1 MTNIT
6 LQSISIFNENDFS
19 SQLKSQPNQLLSLL
33 KQTIQ
38 DGEQAIKQA
47 FEAGAGTLDIVSTR
61 ARFIDQVLIH
71 VFDQQFENC
80 DQPIALI
87 AVGGYGR
94 GELHPASD
102 IDLMLLLKEAESPQ
116 TKEKLEQFLM
126 LLWDSKLDIG
136 HSVRTLEECID
147 EATKDIT
154 VVTNLMESRLLSGAP
169 SLFNDM
175 IEATSPEQI
184 WNSKDFFKAK
194 LDEQTQRHR
203 KFGDTAYNLEPNIK
217 ENPGGLRDLQMIGWV
232 AKRHFGTRSLPKLA
246 AHNFLSQAELSML
259 NECQTYLWKIRT
271 HLHFLTGKHE
281 DRMLF
286 DLQRQLAESFGYEDG
301 DNNLAIEQFMQKYY
315 RTVLELERL
324 NELLL
329 QLFRQEILYTDK
341 QREPVVINR
350 RFHVIND
357 YIAACHENVFIE
369 HPSSLLEIFLI
380 MELHPEIRGV
390 HAQTIRLIR
399 EHRHLIDDTF
409 RASQTAKQL
418 FIDIITQPRGVTHEL
433 RRMNRYGILAAYIPA
448 FEQIVG
454 RMQYDLFHAYT
465 VDQHTLFVVRNMRR
479 LSVPAFAHEHPL
491 ASGIFHHLENP
502 ELLYL
507 AGLFHDIAKGRGGN
521 HAELGAIDAEKF
533 CLNHGRSEEDSQ
545 FVGWLV
551 KKHLLMSMV
560 AQRKDISDPEV
571 IYAFANEMGSLAHL
585 DNLYLLTMCDIRATN
600 PKQWNSWKDN
610 LLSELYHKAA
620 AAIKAGLDNP
630 IQREIISHETRTSA
644 ARMLAKQGVVTE
656 EINQLWTPFPDDY
669 FINHTPDEIS
679 WHSLILLKTQKA
691 LPIISARINQR
702 EEAEIFIYNKDN
714 EKTFATIAS
723 TLEQLNLNIA
733 DAKINLTDNNL
744 TISNFK
750 VLEEDGSS
758 PTEQFRMAEITDK
771 LQSRLNPNNENETI
785 NLHSRILSRTHKN
798 FSVDTQ
804 IRFDQLVGNDITVL
818 TIISTDRPGLLASIA
833 QAFADC
839 EIHIHHAKIATAG
852 EKALDSFYITDKD
865 HNPLLD
871 DQSMETLQ
879 STLLEYISGDTPP

>member
-1 MTNIT
+1 MADIT
-6 LQSISIFNENDFS
+6 LQSITIFDE
-19 SQLKSQPNQLLSLL
+19 SQFARQLESEPEQLLNTL
-33 KQTIQ
+33 KQTLQ
-38 DGEQAIKQA
+38 TGEAAIKQA
-47 FEAGAGTLDIVSTR
+47 FDVGASTLEIVSTR
-61 ARFIDQVLIH
+61 ALFIDQVLIQ
-71 VFDQQFENC
+71 VFNHQFADC

-94 GELHPASD
+94 AELHPASD
-102 IDLMLLLKEAESPQ
+102 IDIMLLLKEAENAA
-116 TKEKLEQFLM
+116 TKHKLEHFLM

-136 HSVRTLEECID
+136 HSVRTLQECIE

-154 VVTNLMESRLLSGAP
+154 VVTNLMESRLLSG
-169 SLFNDM
+169 
-175 IEATSPEQI
+175 EATLFDEMTEATGPQHI

-232 AKRHFGTRSLPKLA
+232 AKRHFGTRNLHKLA
-246 AHNFLSQAELSML
+246 AHNFLSQAELTTL
-259 NECQTYLWKIRT
+259 NECQTYLWKIRC
-271 HLHFLTGKHE
+271 HLHFFTGKHE

-301 DNNLAIEQFMQKYY
+301 ANNLAIEQFMQKYY
-315 RTVLELERL
+315 RTVLKLERL

-329 QLFRQEILYTDK
+329 QVFRQEILYTDY
-341 QREPVVINR
+341 QEEPVAINR
-350 RFHVIND
+350 RFHVING
-357 YIAACHENVFIE
+357 YIAARDENVFIE

-380 MELHPEIRGV
+380 MELHPEIHGV
-390 HAQTIRLIR
+390 HAQTIRMIR
-399 EHRHLIDDTF
+399 EHRHLIDDKF

-418 FIDIITQPRGVTHEL
+418 FIDIITQPRGVSHEL

-491 ASGIFHHLENP
+491 ASGIFHHLKSP

-521 HAELGAIDAEKF
+521 HAELGAIDAEVF
-533 CLNHGRSEEDSQ
+533 CLNHGRSAKDSQ

-571 IYAFANEMGSLAHL
+571 IYTFANEIGSLKHL

-610 LLSELYHKAA
+610 LLSDLYHKAA
-620 AAIKAGLDNP
+620 VAIKSGLDNP
-630 IQREIISHETRTSA
+630 IKREIVSHETRTSA
-644 ARMLAKQGVVTE
+644 SRMLAKLGVVSE
-656 EINQLWTPFPDDY
+656 ELNKLWLPLPDDY

-679 WHSLILLKTQKA
+679 WHSLILLDSKHTMPK
-691 LPIISARINQR
+691 ISARINER
-702 EEAEIFIYNKDN
+702 EEAEIFIYNESS
-714 EKTFATIAS
+714 EKMFATIS
-723 TLEQLNLNIA
+723 TTLEQLSLNIA
-733 DAKINLTDNNL
+733 DAKINITDDNFAIN
-744 TISNFK
+744 SFK
-750 VLEEDGSS
+750 VLEEDGST

-771 LQSRLNPNNENETI
+771 LQSRLNTDADAQVMPTVN
-785 NLHSRILSRTHKN
+785 HRLSRTQKN
-798 FSVDTQ
+798 FAVDTK
-804 IRFDQLVGNDITVL
+804 IRFEQQVGNDITVL
-818 TIISTDRPGLLASIA
+818 TIISSDRPGLLASIA
-833 QAFADC
+833 QAFTDC

-852 EKALDSFYITDKD
+852 EKALDSFYITDKN

-871 DQSMETLQ
+871 DDSMEKLK
-879 STLLEYISGDTPP
+879 STLLSYLS

>member
-1 MTNIT
+1 MANVE
-6 LQSISIFNENDFS
+6 LQSIEIFNEDEFS
-19 SQLKSQPNQLLSLL
+19 SQLKSKPDQLLSLL

-38 DGEQAIKQA
+38 TGQDALKHA
-47 FEAGAGTLDIVSTR
+47 FEANADTLALVNTR
-61 ARFIDQVLIH
+61 ASFIDQLLIH
-71 VFDQQFENC
+71 VFDYHFKDC
-80 DQPIALI
+80 DQPISLI

-102 IDLMLLLKEAESPQ
+102 IDLMLLLKETENTA

-136 HSVRTLEECID
+136 HSVRTLEECIE

-154 VVTNLMESRLLSGAP
+154 VVTNLMESRLLTGDAD
-169 SLFNDM
+169 LFDDM
-175 IEATSPEQI
+175 TKATGPEHI

-232 AKRHFGTRSLPKLA
+232 AKRHFGTRILRELEG
-246 AHNFLSQAELSML
+246 HNFLTQTELEAL
-259 NECQTYLWKIRT
+259 IECQTYLWKIRI

-286 DLQRQLAESFGYEDG
+286 DLQRQLAESFGYTDG
-301 DNNLAIEQFMQKYY
+301 ENNLAIEQFMQKYY

-329 QLFRQEILYTDK
+329 QLFRQEILYADD
-341 QREPVVINR
+341 QEEPVVINR

-357 YIAACHENVFIE
+357 YIAARQENDFIE

-399 EHRHLIDDTF
+399 EHAHLIDDKF

-418 FIDIITQPRGVTHEL
+418 FMDIITQSRGVTHEL

-479 LSVPAFAHEHPL
+479 LSVPSFAHEHPL
-491 ASGIFHHLENP
+491 ASGIFHHLKKP

-521 HAELGAIDAEKF
+521 HADLGAIDAEEF
-533 CLNHGRSEEDSQ
+533 CLNHGQSAEDSE

-571 IYAFANEMGSLAHL
+571 IFAFANEMGSLAHL

-630 IQREIISHETRTSA
+630 IQKEIVCHESRTSA
-644 ARMLAKQGVVTE
+644 SRLLAKQGVVSE
-656 EINQLWTPFPDDY
+656 ELNELWTPFSDNY

-679 WHSLILLKTQKA
+679 WHSLILLDKEQQ
-691 LPIISARINQR
+691 LPKINARINQR
-702 EEAEIFIYNKDN
+702 DEAEIFIYSEEN
-714 EKTFATIAS
+714 EKLFATIVT
-723 TLEQLNLNIA
+723 TLEQLGLNIA
-733 DAKINLTDNNL
+733 DAKISVTKDNFSIN
-744 TISNFK
+744 SFK
-750 VLEEDGSS
+750 VLEENGSS
-758 PTEQFRMAEITDK
+758 PTEAYRITEITDK
-771 LQSRLNPNNENETI
+771 LKSRLSDEADEIKQKST
-785 NLHSRILSRTHKN
+785 RTSRTHKT
-798 FSVDTQ
+798 FAVETK
-804 IRFDQLVGNDITVL
+804 IRFEQLVGNDITVL
-818 TIISTDRPGLLASIA
+818 TIITGDRPGLLASIA
-833 QAFADC
+833 QAFAEC
-839 EIHIHHAKIATAG
+839 EILIHHAKLATAG
-852 EKALDSFYITDKD
+852 EKALDSFYITDKS

-871 DQSMETLQ
+871 DSSMEELK
-879 STLLEYISGDTPP
+879 STLLKYLG

>member
-1 MTNIT
+1 MANIE
-6 LQSISIFNENDFS
+6 LQSIEILNEHEFS
-19 SQLKSQPNQLLSLL
+19 RQLKSRPDQILSLL
-33 KQTIQ
+33 KETIQ
-38 DGEQAIKQA
+38 TSHAALKQA
-47 FEAGAGTLDIVSTR
+47 FEANADTLALVNTR
-61 ARFIDQVLIH
+61 ASVIDKLLIH
-71 VFDQQFENC
+71 VFNHYFADC
-80 DQPIALI
+80 DQDIALI

-102 IDLMLLLKEAESPQ
+102 IDLMLLLKDTENPA
-116 TKEKLEQFLM
+116 TKEKLEQFLV

-154 VVTNLMESRLLSGAP
+154 VVTNLMESRLLTGDP
-169 SLFNDM
+169 LLFNDM
-175 IEATSPEQI
+175 MEATGPEHI

-203 KFGDTAYNLEPNIK
+203 KFGGTAYNLEPNIK

-232 AKRHFGTRSLPKLA
+232 AKRHFGTRILRELA
-246 AHNFLSQAELSML
+246 GQHNFLTQKELEAL
-259 NECQTYLWKIRT
+259 IECQTYLWKIRV

-286 DLQRQLAESFGYEDG
+286 DLQRQLAASFGYEDG
-301 DNNLAIEQFMQKYY
+301 ENNLAIEQFMQKYY
-315 RTVLELERL
+315 RIVLELERL

-329 QLFRQEILYTDK
+329 QLFRQEILYTDELE
-341 QREPVVINR
+341 EPVKINR
-350 RFHVIND
+350 RFHVINN
-357 YIAACHENVFIE
+357 YIAARQDNAFIE

-399 EHRHLIDDTF
+399 EHTYLIDDKF

-418 FIDIITQPRGVTHEL
+418 FIDIITQSRGVTHEL

-479 LSVPAFAHEHPL
+479 LSVPNFAHEHPL
-491 ASGIFHHLENP
+491 ASGIFHHVKKP

-521 HAELGAIDAEKF
+521 HANLGAIDAEEF
-533 CLNHGRSEEDSQ
+533 CLNHGQSAEDSE

-571 IYAFANEMGSLAHL
+571 IFAFANEMGSLAHL

-620 AAIKAGLDNP
+620 AAIKAGLNNP
-630 IQREIISHETRTSA
+630 IQREIVCHETRTSA
-644 ARMLAKQGVVTE
+644 SRLLAKHGVVSE
-656 EINQLWTPFPDDY
+656 ELNELWMPFSDNY
-669 FINHTPDEIS
+669 FINHTPDEIN
-679 WHSLILLKTQKA
+679 WHSLILLDKEQQ
-691 LPIISARINQR
+691 LPKINTRFNQR
-702 EEAEIFIYNKDN
+702 EEAEIFIYSEDDGKL
-714 EKTFATIAS
+714 FVTIAT
-723 TLEQLNLNIA
+723 TLEQLGLNIA
-733 DAKINLTDNNL
+733 DAKISVTKDNFSINSL
-744 TISNFK
+744 K

-758 PTEQFRMAEITDK
+758 PTEEYRMTEITDK
-771 LQSRLNPNNENETI
+771 LKSSLANKDDKTGNTGY
-785 NLHSRILSRTHKN
+785 HSNRTYKP
-798 FSVDTQ
+798 FSVETK
-804 IRFDQLVGNDITVL
+804 ISFEQLVGNDITVL
-818 TIISTDRPGLLASIA
+818 TIISGDRPGLLASIA
-833 QAFADC
+833 QAFVEC
-839 EIHIHHAKIATAG
+839 EIVIHHAKIATAG
-852 EKALDSFYITDKD
+852 EKALDSFYITDKN

-871 DQSMETLQ
+871 DSSMENLKL
-879 STLLEYISGDTPP
+879 TLLKHLD

>member
-6 LQSISIFNENDFS
+6 LQSIEIFNESLFT
-19 SQLKSQPNQLLSLL
+19 SQLKSQPDQLLKLL

-38 DGEQAIKQA
+38 SGQEAIKQA
-47 FEAGAGTLDIVSTR
+47 FEAGASTLEIVNTR
-61 ARFIDQVLIH
+61 AQFIDQVLIQAFNAH
-71 VFDQQFENC
+71 FTDCNQTLS
-80 DQPIALI
+80 LI

-102 IDLMLLLKEAESPQ
+102 IDLMLLLKEKENPE
-116 TKEKLEQFLM
+116 TREKLEQFLM

-136 HSVRTLEECID
+136 HSVRTLSECIE

-154 VVTNLMESRLLSGAP
+154 IATNLMESRLITGDE

-175 IEATSPEQI
+175 VNTTGPEHI

-194 LDEQTQRHR
+194 LEEQTQRHR
-203 KFGDTAYNLEPNIK
+203 KFGGTAYNLEPNIK
-217 ENPGGLRDLQMIGWV
+217 ENPGGLRDLQMIDWV
-232 AKRHFGTRSLPKLA
+232 AKRHFGTRILHELA
-246 AHNFLSQAELSML
+246 DHSFLSQTELSTL
-259 NECQTYLWKIRT
+259 NECQTYLWKIRI
-271 HLHFLTGKHE
+271 HLHYLTGKHE
-281 DRMLF
+281 DRLLF
-286 DLQRQLAESFGYEDG
+286 DLQKQLAENFGYKDG
-301 DNNLAIEQFMQKYY
+301 ENNLAIEQFMQKYY

-329 QLFRQEILYTDK
+329 QLFRQEILYADE
-341 QREPVVINR
+341 QEEAVVINL
-350 RFHVIND
+350 RFHIING
-357 YIAACHENVFIE
+357 YIAARHENVFTE

-390 HAQTIRLIR
+390 QAHTIRLIR
-399 EHRHLIDDTF
+399 EHKHLIDDKF

-418 FIDIITQPRGVTHEL
+418 FIDIITQTRGVTHEL

-448 FEQIVG
+448 FNQIVG

-479 LSVPAFAHEHPL
+479 LSVPNFAHEHPL
-491 ASGIFHHLENP
+491 ASGIFQHLEKP

-521 HAELGAIDAEKF
+521 HAKLGAVDAEKF
-533 CLNHGRSEEDSQ
+533 CLNHSRSAEDSK

-551 KKHLLMSMV
+551 EKHLLMSMV

-571 IYAFANEMGSLAHL
+571 IYAFANEVGSLAHL

-620 AAIKAGLDNP
+620 IAIRTGLDNP
-630 IQREIISHETRTSA
+630 VRREIVSHETRTSA
-644 ARMLAKQGVVTE
+644 SRMLAKLGVVSE
-656 EINQLWTPFPDDY
+656 VLNELWTPFPDEY

-679 WHSLILLKTQKA
+679 WHSLILLDAEQP
-691 LPIISARINQR
+691 LPKINSRINQR
-702 EEAEIFIYNKDN
+702 NEAEIFIYSKENDKL
-714 EKTFATIAS
+714 FACIAS
-723 TLEQLNLNIA
+723 TLGQLSLNIVN
-733 DAKINLTDNNL
+733 AKINITHNHFAIN
-744 TISNFK
+744 SFK
-750 VLEEDGSS
+750 VLEDNGNS
-758 PTEQFRMAEITDK
+758 PTEQYRMTEITDRLK
-771 LQSRLNPNNENETI
+771 ARLADNDDNISPSNRLPSR
-785 NLHSRILSRTHKN
+785 SQKN
-798 FSVDTQ
+798 FSVETE

-818 TIISTDRPGLLASIA
+818 NIVTSDRPGLLSNIA
-833 QAFADC
+833 QAFAEC

-852 EKALDSFYITDKD
+852 EKALDNFYITDKN
-865 HNPLLD
+865 HKPLLD
-871 DQSMETLQ
+871 DQSMEKLK
-879 STLLEYISGDTPP
+879 STLLKYLN